1 MTLRVLETARLAL
14 RHLEPSDAA
23 FILRLVNEPSWL
35 QFIGDK
41 GVRTLDDAR
50 AYIANGPA
58 AMIARHGFGLYLTS
72 TKADGVPIG
81 LCGLIKRDTLDDVD
95 VGFAFVP
102 ESWGKGYAREAAA
115 ATLEHAQRDFGCR
128 RVVAITSQDNERSMH
143 LLECLGFRFERL
155 VKLAPDAPELRLFA
169 WEARA

>member
-1 MTLRVLETARLAL
+1 MNPRVLETARLAL
-14 RHLEPSDAA
+14 GHLEPSDAE

-41 GVRTLDDAR
+41 GVRSLDDAR

-81 LCGLIKRDTLDDVD
+81 LCGLIKRDALDDVD
-95 VGFAFVP
+95 IGFAFVP

-115 ATLEHAQRDFGCR
+115 ATLEHAQRDFGLR
-128 RVVAITSQDNERSMH
+128 RVVAITSQDNARSKH
-143 LLECLGFRFERL
+143 LLESIGFRFERM
-155 VKLAPDAPELRLFA
+155 VKLAPEASELCLFA
-169 WEARA
+169 WETRA